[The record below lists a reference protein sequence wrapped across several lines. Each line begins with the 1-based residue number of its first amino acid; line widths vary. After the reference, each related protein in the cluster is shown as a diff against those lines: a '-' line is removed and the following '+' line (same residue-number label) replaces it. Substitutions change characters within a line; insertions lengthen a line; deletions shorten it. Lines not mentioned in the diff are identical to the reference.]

1 MGLRAWFDSAVGL
14 LFHPLKNLRVVYL
27 KVCTREL
34 LKPNVKTQCVF
45 TQNVLCISDD
55 FFNREMC

>member
-14 LFHPLKNLRVVYL
+14 LFHPLKNLRVAYL
-27 KVCTREL
+27 KVCTGEL
-34 LKPNVKTQCVF
+34 LTPNVKRQCVF

-55 FFNREMC
+55 IFNCELC